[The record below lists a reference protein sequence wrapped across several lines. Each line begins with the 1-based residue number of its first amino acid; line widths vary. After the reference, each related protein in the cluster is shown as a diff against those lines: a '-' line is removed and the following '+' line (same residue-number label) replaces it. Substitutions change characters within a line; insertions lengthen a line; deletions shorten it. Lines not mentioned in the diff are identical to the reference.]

1 MHTDAEG
8 SADADH
14 LAANGGRETHPTK
27 SSQSTAALAL
37 GAVGVVYGDIGTSP
51 IYALREATRAV
62 AGDRPPTEAEML
74 GILSII
80 VWSLTLIVSI
90 KYVLFVLRADNNNE
104 GGTLSLMALARRDA
118 GSYAPAILLLGMVGA
133 ALFFGDAIITPA
145 ISVLSAVEG
154 LEVVTPAFSEYVI
167 AITLAILLTLFA
179 VQRFGTARVASV
191 FGPITATWFV
201 TLGASGAVEL
211 AEYPAVLAAL
221 DPSYAV
227 LFMIDHSG
235 VALVVMGAA
244 FLAVTGAEA
253 IYADL
258 GHFGRRPIV
267 LAWFALVFPA
277 LLINYFGQGAY
288 VISHGGVVEQPLFQM
303 VPKWA
308 TLPMVILATMATVI
322 ASQAVI
328 TGAYSLT
335 RQAIQLQLL
344 PRLEVQHTSETQS
357 GQIYMPQVNLLLLIG
372 VVILVAEFGS
382 SGALA
387 SAYGIS
393 VAGEMV
399 VTALLLF
406 FVVWRTWRRSVW
418 LAALLITPFLLLDLT
433 FLWANAQKIGDG
445 GWVSIA
451 VAAVLTVMMVTWRKG
466 SRLLFRKTRKSE
478 VPLALL
484 TDNLAAKRPTLV
496 SGTAVFLTSDPES
509 APTALMHSLKH
520 YHVLHEKNAILT
532 VEMTEEP
539 YVAEHRRAKI
549 TEINDMFMRVVLR
562 FGYMEQPNVPKA
574 LAVCRR
580 QGWKFDI
587 MSTSFFVSRRSLRIS
602 RRSLMPRWQDKLFM
616 SLARNASDASAY
628 FQIPTGRVVEIG
640 TQVTL

>member
-1 MHTDAEG
+1 MHENAEG
-8 SADADH
+8 SAAADH
-14 LAANGGRETHPTK
+14 LATNGGQETPRKT
-27 SSQSTAALAL
+27 SQTTTALAL
-37 GAVGVVYGDIGTSP
+37 GAIGVVYGDIGTSP

-80 VWSLTLIVSI
+80 VWSLTLIVSV
-90 KYVLFVLRADNNNE
+90 KYVLFVLRADNDRE

-118 GSYAPAILLLGMVGA
+118 GRYAPLILVLGMVGA

-154 LEVVTPAFSEYVI
+154 LEVVTPAFSDYVV
-167 AITLAILLTLFA
+167 AITLAILLALFA
-179 VQRFGTARVASV
+179 VQRFGTAGVASV
-191 FGPITATWFV
+191 FGPVTALWFL
-201 TLGASGAVEL
+201 TLAVSGAIEL

-221 DPSYAV
+221 DPSHAV
-227 LFMIDHSG
+227 LFLIDHRG
-235 VALVVMGAA
+235 VSLAVMGAA

-258 GHFGRRPIV
+258 GHFGRRPIM

-288 VISHGGVVEQPLFQM
+288 VISHGGLVGQPLFQM
-303 VPKWA
+303 VPSWA
-308 TLPMVILATMATVI
+308 TLPMVVLATMATVI

-344 PRLEVQHTSETQS
+344 PRLQVQHTSETQS
-357 GQIYMPQVNLLLLIG
+357 GQIYMPQVNLLLLVG
-372 VVILVAEFGS
+372 VFILVAEFGS
-382 SGALA
+382 SEALA

-406 FVVWRTWRRSVW
+406 FVFWRTWRRPALV
-418 LAALLITPFLLLDLT
+418 AALVVAPFLLLDVT
-433 FLWANAQKIGDG
+433 FLWANAQKFADG

-451 VAAVLTVMMVTWRKG
+451 VAAALAVMMMTWRRG
-466 SRLLFRKTRKSE
+466 SRLLFRKTRKTE
-478 VPLALL
+478 IPLALL
-484 TDNLAAKRPTLV
+484 TDNLAAKPPHLV
-496 SGTAVFLTSDPES
+496 AGTAVFLTSDPES

-520 YHVLHEKNAILT
+520 YHVLHEQNAILT
-532 VEMTEEP
+532 VEMTEDP
-539 YVAEHRRAKI
+539 YVAEEARAQI
-549 TEINDMFMRVVLR
+549 TPINDLFMRVVLR

-574 LAVCRR
+574 LAVCRKL
-580 QGWKFDI
+580 GWKFDI
-587 MSTSFFVSRRSLRIS
+587 MSTSFFVSRRSLKIS
-602 RRSLMPRWQDKLFM
+602 RRSLMPRWQDKLFIV
-616 SLARNASDASAY
+616 LARNASDASAY